1 MRWNAKGLIAIRT
14 EEPGEVNSRA
24 AAGQRRVKRLLIGR
38 AMATEQMDET
48 LLPKW
53 LALPIFASDPLSS
66 VAYATEAAL
75 VVLIGASAGAAYLAF
90 PLSLAI
96 SALLAIVVLSY
107 RQTVL
112 VYESSGGAY
121 VVAKENLGTLPS
133 LVAAAALLT
142 DYVLT
147 VAVSVAAGVL
157 ALTSAVSSLRGHE
170 LGLSLFFVMLIS
182 VANLR
187 GVKEAGVLF
196 AIPTYAFVFSIF
208 ALIAVGFERCA
219 TSGCPQA
226 PVSHPMTAGIGG
238 VTLFVVLRAF
248 ASGST
253 ALTGVEAIANGV
265 NAFRRPHGVNAAKT
279 LAVLGAIAITM
290 FVGVSWLAVH
300 MHARPTA
307 TGTPSVLSEIAR
319 GVFPASSPLGF
330 MYWAVQVL
338 TLGVLV
344 LAANTSFQGF
354 PRLAALLAR
363 DRFFASQFT
372 NLGDRLVFS
381 NGIVVL
387 AGISA
392 LLLWVYNAS
401 VNSLIHLY
409 VIGVF
414 TAFTL
419 SQAGMV
425 RYWQRSREPR
435 WHVRAFVNGLGATAT
450 GLVALVVI
458 WTKFA
463 GGAWIVLVAIPLLVL
478 CFLGVNR
485 HYRRFARRLK
495 AGAEAVQAAGSS
507 TNRVLLWVESIDIAT
522 EGALWYAR
530 RISGGAFR
538 ALHAP
543 GRHTDSGIRPR
554 WYDFAGGEPRL
565 EVLATDEGRSHAVL
579 EEIWRLPR
587 GEADFVTLV
596 VPEQFRK
603 RSLVSAAGR
612 TSFRLKLRVL
622 SEPGVVVADV
632 PTVTKRKRPEG
643 HTPDRLVVRVLI
655 ADIHAGSLRAI
666 NYAQTLGVQDT
677 RAVSFAI
684 DEAEA
689 RTFKRAWHRSGPA
702 LPLDLSDAP
711 YRDIGTPLL
720 AYIRTLTADP
730 ETVVNVVMP
739 EMTVRGWTRIL
750 HNQRALYIKRL
761 LLFEPHVILSSV
773 PYQVFR

>member
-1 MRWNAKGLIAIRT
+1 MALHT
-14 EEPGEVNSRA
+14 EERAEASHADASHA
-24 AAGQRRVKRLLIGR
+24 AAAHQGAVKRLLVGR
-38 AMATEQMDET
+38 AMATGQLEET

-75 VVLIGASAGAAYLAF
+75 VVLLGASAVSAYVAF
-90 PLSLAI
+90 PLALGI

-112 VYESSGGAY
+112 AYETSGGAY
-121 VVAKENLGTLPS
+121 IVAKENLGKVPS

-142 DYVLT
+142 DYILT

-170 LGLSLFFVMLIS
+170 LGLSLFFVVLIAI
-182 VANLR
+182 ANLR
-187 GVKEAGVLF
+187 GVKEAGILF
-196 AIPTYAFVFSIF
+196 ALPTYAFVTSIF
-208 ALIAVGFERCA
+208 ILIGVGLGKCA
-219 TSGCPQA
+219 TGGCPQA
-226 PVSHPMTAGIGG
+226 PVSHPLTAGVSGI
-238 VTLFVVLRAF
+238 TLFVVLRAF

-265 NAFRRPHGVNAAKT
+265 NAFRRPHGINAAKT
-279 LAVLGAIAITM
+279 LAILGTIAIAM

-300 MHARPTA
+300 MHARPNA
-307 TGTPSVLSEIAR
+307 SGTPSVLSEIAR
-319 GVFPASSPLGF
+319 GVFPSSSSLSF
-330 MYWAVQVL
+330 MFWAVQVL
-338 TLGVLV
+338 TLAVLV

-363 DRFFASQFT
+363 DSFFARQFT

-392 LLLWVYNAS
+392 LLLWAYNAS
-401 VNSLIHLY
+401 VDSLIHLY

-425 RYWQRSREPR
+425 RYWQRSHERG
-435 WHVRAFVNGLGATAT
+435 WHGRAFVNGLGAAAT
-450 GLVALVVI
+450 GIVTLVVI
-458 WTKFA
+458 WTKF
-463 GGAWIVLVAIPLLVL
+463 GEGAWLVLVAIPLLVL

-485 HYRRFARRLK
+485 HYRRFARRVAVGSDAVRA
-495 AGAEAVQAAGSS
+495 AGATS
-507 TNRVLLWVESIDIAT
+507 NRVLLWVESIDVAT

-530 RISGGAFR
+530 RISRGSLR
-538 ALHAP
+538 ALHVP
-543 GRHTDSGIRPR
+543 GRHCDSGIRPR
-554 WYDFAGGEPRL
+554 WFDFADGEPRL
-565 EVLATDEGRSHAVL
+565 EVLGAEEGRSHAVL

-596 VPEQFRK
+596 VPEQFRT
-603 RSLVSAAGR
+603 RSLVSATGR
-612 TSFRLKLRVL
+612 SSFRLKMRAL
-622 SEPGVVVADV
+622 SEPGVVVAGV
-632 PTVTKRKRPEG
+632 PAVTSLKGPEG
-643 HTPDRLVVRVLI
+643 HTPDNLVVRVLV
-655 ADIHAGSLRAI
+655 ADLHAGSLRAI
-666 NYAQTLGVQDT
+666 NYARSLGIDDT
-677 RAVSFAI
+677 RAVSFAF

-689 RTFKRAWHRSGPA
+689 ATFERNWDRSGTA
-702 LPLDLSDAP
+702 MPLDLSEAP
-711 YRDIGTPLL
+711 YRDIGNPLL
-720 AYIRTLTADP
+720 GYLRSLTADP
-730 ETVVNVVMP
+730 GTVVNVVMP
-739 EMTVRGWTRIL
+739 EVVVRGWVRVL
-750 HNQRALYIKRL
+750 HNQRAFYIKRL

-773 PYQVFR
+773 PYQLFR